1 MTDPIRMSR
10 RQQQLEELCVASARA
25 LTGDSGLYY
34 RNSMLYRDNAPVRVR
49 APHLRVKPGQRS
61 LSTLRGI
68 NDALALRLVYSDTA
82 LFAQTQPE
90 EPVQRLMFDLLEQL
104 RVEALAPS
112 SLPGTGV
119 NVRRRF
125 LDWSHE
131 FYVSGLAD
139 SALGLLLFTVAQ
151 IVWSRLNAL
160 PVFPEAEDFIEATRA
175 GIAPVIGG
183 ALAGLRRHRHDQAG
197 YAPYA
202 LELAKLV
209 YQSVHD
215 AGKAEG
221 DDDQVQASNANNGFS
236 LLLDFEEEEPQTMP
250 QAPSGASR
258 VFRESDNIYRVY
270 TTQFDVEVDAYTQ
283 VRLELLREYRDELDR
298 LVVGQGYSRA
308 RLLRLLSASL
318 LAPRVDGRLYGEE
331 EGLIDGRRLA
341 SLVASPAER
350 RLFTLDRTVLHA
362 QCMVTLLIDCSASMK
377 AHTHSVAVLIDALV
391 RALDSLGVVTEVLGF
406 TTGGW
411 NGGRAYKEW
420 LRSGRPP
427 APGRLNEIT
436 HRVFKSAGQSW
447 RQSRSGIAAL
457 FKPDLFREGIDGE
470 AVQWAAERMRGRD
483 EPRRVLMVISD
494 GCPMDGATTV
504 ANDEFYLDNHLRQT
518 VQNLEQEGRIEVLG
532 VGVGLDLS
540 AFYRRC
546 LAVNISNGLDNE
558 VIYEVARMLHPR
570 WRPV

>member
-1 MTDPIRMSR
+1 MSR

-25 LTGDSGLYY
+25 LTGDPGLYY

-49 APHLRVKPGQRS
+49 APHLRVNAAQRN
-61 LSTLRGI
+61 LTTLRGI
-68 NDALALRLVYSDTA
+68 NDALALRLVHSDTA
-82 LFAQTQPE
+82 LFKQMQPE
-90 EPVQRLMFDLLEQL
+90 EPVQRLIFDLLEQL
-104 RVEALAPS
+104 RVEALAPA

-151 IVWSRLNAL
+151 MAWSRLNAL
-160 PVFPEAEDFIEATRA
+160 PVFAEAEDFIEATRA

-183 ALAGLRRHRHDQAG
+183 ALAGLRRNRHDQAS
-197 YAPYA
+197 YAPHA
-202 LELAKLV
+202 LELARLV
-209 YQSVHD
+209 FQSVQD
-215 AGKAEG
+215 AGKADGE
-221 DDDQVQASNANNGFS
+221 DDNAETSGAYNGFA
-236 LLLDFEEEEPQTMP
+236 LLLDFEEEPESVP
-250 QAPSGASR
+250 QAPSGVSR
-258 VFRESDNIYRVY
+258 VFHESDSIYRVY
-270 TTQFDVEVDAYTQ
+270 TTQFDVEVDAVTQ
-283 VRLELLREYRDELDR
+283 VRPELLREYRDELDR
-298 LVVGQGYSRA
+298 LVTAQGYSRA

-318 LAPRVDGRLYGEE
+318 LAPRIDGRLYGEE

-362 QCMVTLLIDCSASMK
+362 QCMVTVLIDCSASMK
-377 AHTHSVAVLIDALV
+377 GQVHPVAVLIDTLV

-420 LRSGRPP
+420 LRRGRPP
-427 APGRLNEIT
+427 TPGRLNEIT
-436 HRVFKSAGQSW
+436 HRVFKHAEQSW
-447 RQSRSGIAAL
+447 RQSRTGIAAL

-470 AVQWAAERMRGRD
+470 AVQWATERMRGRD
-483 EPRRVLMVISD
+483 EPRRILVVLSD

-518 VQNLEQEGRIEVLG
+518 VQNLEREGSVEVLG
-532 VGVGLDLS
+532 IGVGLDLS